1 MQACG
6 VTGVTAV
13 TGVMLVG
20 RALSW
25 GIGMPP
31 FFPHVT
37 ANSRSDACWWL
48 LGLLRLPHML
58 LRADSPLS
66 HCKSGMDMSSLKQII
81 HGDDTLDPSGI
92 LVVNERKSSDQC
104 QMNRVAALGLFDK
117 GGYLMAQICITRL
130 VDSEIVGGE
139 FHLANVQHPIRP
151 VDE

>member
-1 MQACG
+1 MYNNNYNIIYIIYIILYYIYYIHLFRRLYMQACG

-25 GIGMPP
+25 GMVSLGMPP

-58 LRADSPLS
+58 FRGTISPE
-66 HCKSGMDMSSLKQII
+66 SGCFMLFRQNSRFLCSYLDFMQSLF
-81 HGDDTLDPSGI
+81 L
-92 LVVNERKSSDQC
+92 L
-104 QMNRVAALGLFDK
+104 
-117 GGYLMAQICITRL
+117 
-130 VDSEIVGGE
+130 
-139 FHLANVQHPIRP
+139 
-151 VDE
+151 